1 MDDNKIKWLFVSAAG
16 FLLLMIAAAVI
27 FYRMGLSDPTIPVF
41 GEVSSFS
48 YTERNGDAFGSEELK
63 NKVSVVNFFFTTC
76 QGPCPQMNG
85 KVAELYRTFKDAPS
99 VQFISTSV
107 DPDRDSLQALKEYAL
122 RFGVTDRRWLFL
134 RAPIMEV
141 RELSEKT
148 FMLATGDA
156 PGLHSTKL
164 ILIDGEK
171 KVRGYYSSED
181 PNSLR
186 ILETHIRQLIKEP

>member
-1 MDDNKIKWLFVSAAG
+1 MDDNKIKWIFVISAG
-16 FLLLMIAAAVI
+16 LLLLMIAAAVI
-27 FYRMGLSDPTIPVF
+27 VYRMGLSDASISVYGQVAP
-41 GEVSSFS
+41 FS
-48 YTERNGDAFGSEELK
+48 YTERNGQAFGSDQLQGK
-63 NKVSVVNFFFTTC
+63 ISVVNFFFTAC
-76 QGPCPQMNG
+76 EGPCPRMNG
-85 KVAELYRTFKDAPS
+85 KVAELFRVFKDDPD
-99 VQFISTSV
+99 VQFISISV
-107 DPDRDSLQALKEYAL
+107 DPDRDSLQALQQYAS

-134 RAPIMEV
+134 RAPIEEV
-141 RELSEKT
+141 KKLSEKT

-186 ILETHIRQLIKEP
+186 VLETHIRQLIKEP